1 MAMPSAWIDRIFE
14 KLQLVYGSHFTGR
27 WSGVSIEAVKADW
40 AHELDGMEQHPD
52 SIKHALQHL
61 PIDQPPTV
69 LQFRELCRKAP
80 LPKHKELPAPPV
92 NKAAA
97 DAALSKIAQVTSHAG
112 DRLDP
117 IRGLMRRELAGPGH
131 GLTKFQ
137 RDFWRKALQREI
149 WAQHQI
155 DTSQPFDVATL
166 KAAMQ
171 PSSSRAHAFPAE
183 SQA

>member
-40 AHELDGMEQHPD
+40 AHELDGMEQHPE

-69 LQFRELCRKAP
+69 LQFRELCRKAL

-92 NKAAA
+92 NPEAARA
-97 DAALSKIAQVTSHAG
+97 VAAKLAKVSQHIG
-112 DRLDP
+112 DHLTP
-117 IRGLMRRELAGPGH
+117 IRALMHRELAGPGH

-137 RDFWRKALQREI
+137 REFWRKALKREI

-155 DTSQPFDVATL
+155 DTSQPFDLAAL
-166 KAAMQ
+166 KAAVDQ
-171 PSSSRAHAFPAE
+171 RNARAQEVAA
-183 SQA
+183 